1 MPQWTGEHALW
12 LDGFLPPL
20 RGRVRR
26 RPARV
31 ARRQSDTAGNVG
43 NRTGRQMG
51 QRPCQTGVGHG
62 PCGRHRSMGLP
73 ADGKGDCE
81 DYALFKRAR
90 SSWTKA
96 AGRGVRLVPED
107 RLKLAIVEPH
117 RHRRRISRRSLRS
130 LRRESLCGARPPR
143 RAKSRTYWRAI
154 RRWCRK
160 SRSAGCARR
169 TASCP
174 Q

>member
-43 NRTGRQMG
+43 NRTGRQINAHVKQVSDMDHAG
-51 QRPCQTGVGHG
+51 VIDRWDYRPTE
-62 PCGRHRSMGLP
+62 RAIARTTRFSS
-73 ADGKGDCE
+73 
-81 DYALFKRAR
+81 AR